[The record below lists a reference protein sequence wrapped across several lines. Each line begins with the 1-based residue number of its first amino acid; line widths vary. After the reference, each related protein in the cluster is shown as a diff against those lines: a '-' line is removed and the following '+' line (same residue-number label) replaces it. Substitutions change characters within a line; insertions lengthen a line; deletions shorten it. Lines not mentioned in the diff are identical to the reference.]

1 MLLFRNKIHNFR
13 IQFTKLDSSW
23 GQGPRRHFETGG
35 SRFIFCRG
43 IHMIRQNFP
52 CFTFFPRKKWGGFG
66 PPTDEG
72 PAWGSKV
79 ARYIMYL
86 IFFVLLMERMLQ
98 NLPYFIYKKRY
109 AVFFF
114 FQFEQLWVLPYKSPS
129 LCRHIHGFSH
139 K

>member
-52 CFTFFPRKKWGGFG
+52 CFPFFARKKWGGFG
-66 PPTDEG
+66 PLGPPTNEG
-72 PAWGSKV
+72 PEFNGWIIFSKNREIDFFLNFKSFGLWFGLFKICWH
-79 ARYIMYL
+79 ACALCTNNCNL
-86 IFFVLLMERMLQ
+86 ISRKNFFL
-98 NLPYFIYKKRY
+98 K
-109 AVFFF
+109 
-114 FQFEQLWVLPYKSPS
+114 
-129 LCRHIHGFSH
+129 
-139 K
+139 